1 MIRDFGNPL
10 DIMQINMHL
19 KVSYPKEK
27 LPRDQTQMMDP
38 GGKSS
43 VIRILINSGNKWI
56 YEQKFQATAK
66 EKVYCVSDLT
76 NIYRVRDRIDVL

>member
-1 MIRDFGNPL
+1 MIRDLGNPL

-27 LPRDQTQMMDP
+27 LPRDQTKMMDP
-38 GGKSS
+38 GDKSS

-56 YEQKFQATAK
+56 CEQKFQATAK
-66 EKVYCVSDLT
+66 EKCTVCQ
-76 NIYRVRDRIDVL
+76 I